1 MTHRVEHISLPAMSP
16 GAAFT
21 LTVHHFG
28 NPGARP
34 KAYLQAALHADE
46 TPPLLVAHHLLTDL
60 IKADSKG
67 LITGEV
73 IVVPM
78 ANPLGLSQNLD
89 GYHVGRHNLNGEGN
103 FNRGFP
109 DLGDQVREELTDKL
123 GNDAEANVTAIRAA
137 LTEGVQNMDATTA
150 HKALRKT
157 LLSLAVDADF
167 VLDLHCDMEALMHIY
182 MGDALWPDARD
193 LAADLGLRAVLLA
206 SDSGGGPFDE
216 ACSSPWWTLA
226 DAFPEANIPSACLAG
241 TVEHRGQADV
251 SDELCRADA
260 EGLFRFLQRRG
271 VVGGSPGGLPKVL
284 CEGTPLSGTQIAK
297 APVAGVIA
305 YAVELGEVVQPG
317 DLIAEVVDP
326 AAADPARA
334 RTPVYAETE
343 GLILSRSADKLARP
357 GQGIAKVVGKTPL
370 ADRQAGS
377 LMED

>member
-16 GAAFT
+16 GAVFT

-60 IKADSKG
+60 IKADSLG
-67 LITGEV
+67 LIKGEI

-78 ANPLGLSQNLD
+78 ANPPGLSQNLD
-89 GYHVGRHNLNGEGN
+89 GYHIGRHNLDGGGN

-109 DLGDQVREELTDKL
+109 DLGTLVREGLADKL
-123 GNDAEANVTAIRAA
+123 DDDADNNVATIRAA
-137 LTEGVQNMDATTA
+137 LSVAVENMEARTA
-150 HKALRKT
+150 QQALRKT
-157 LLSLAVDADF
+157 LLSMAVDADF

-193 LAADLGLRAVLLA
+193 LAADLELRAVLLA
-206 SDSGGGPFDE
+206 ADSGGGPFDE
-216 ACSSPWWTLA
+216 ACGSPWWALA
-226 DAFPEANIPSACLAG
+226 EAFPNANIPPACLAG

-251 SDELCRADA
+251 SDALGRADA
-260 EGLFRFLQRRG
+260 DGLFRFLQRRG
-271 VVGGSPGGLPKVL
+271 VIDGSPGNLPEGL

-305 YAVELGEVVQPG
+305 YAVELGETVQPG
-317 DLIAEVVDP
+317 DLIAEIIDP
-326 AAADPARA
+326 AAANPNQA

-343 GLILSRSADKLARP
+343 GLILSRAADKLARP